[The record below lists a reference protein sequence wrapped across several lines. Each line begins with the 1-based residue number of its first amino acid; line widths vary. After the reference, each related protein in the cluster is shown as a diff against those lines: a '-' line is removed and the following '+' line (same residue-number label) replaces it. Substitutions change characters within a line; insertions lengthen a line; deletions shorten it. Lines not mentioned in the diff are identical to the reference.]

1 MTETERETVMKS
13 EEMERQLGDRDGERE
28 SDEVKRWRDS

>member
-1 MTETERETVMKS
+1 VTETERETVMNS
-13 EEMERQLGDRDGERE
+13 EEIKRQLGDRDGERE

>member
-1 MTETERETVMKS
+1 MTETERETVMNS
-13 EEMERQLGDRDGERE
+13 EEIKRQLGDRDGERE